1 MTAVLAYDDD
11 SVLTGSSDGL
21 IRILSI
27 QPNRML
33 GILGEHSGEHPE
45 VCPRFC
51 ACARCRL
58 GEPTD

>member
-1 MTAVLAYDDD
+1 VCHCTLLATPTAGHPESVTAVLAYDED

-33 GILGEHSGEHPE
+33 GVLGEHSG
-45 VCPRFC
+45 R
-51 ACARCRL
+51 RCC
-58 GEPTD
+58 